1 MAMSISFFTSRLLRA
16 LFAIAAFACAFV
28 MCVGICALPAWAL
41 SRDEVAAWFS
51 EQGLSAVIS
60 RAAKDLPSMSANDVA
75 ALQIGWP
82 RAVNAI
88 VSADSGSTSKIS
100 ESNWWIA
107 SLNAPDGEY
116 VGALWADFSASG
128 SADEQVTDDAAL
140 AALLRDI
147 AQGLADPQSL
157 VFDPQLR
164 TWFFVH
170 DNLVSQVGEVGK
182 RIVAGEINLDDF
194 LVQRDRLIGIDAAKN
209 ERLENSSQAMAHEDR
224 RVTPVGIVV
233 TALLIVALMTVSL
246 LWLRWEQH
254 HAGDRAERLAE
265 PNCEHSNTRSF
276 AVVEDG
282 SKESVPSLGKAS
294 GKVHVY
300 RRVSKE
306 EEE

>member
-16 LFAIAAFACAFV
+16 LSAVAAFVCAFV
-28 MCVGICALPAWAL
+28 MCVGVYALPALAL
-41 SRDEVAAWFS
+41 SKDEVTTWFS

-75 ALQIGWP
+75 ALQIGRP

-88 VSADSGSTSKIS
+88 VSIDSGSASKIS

-107 SLNAPDGEY
+107 SLNAPNGEY
-116 VGALWADFSASG
+116 VGALWADFSAS
-128 SADEQVTDDAAL
+128 SPADEQVTDDTAL

-147 AQGLADPQSL
+147 AQGSADPQSL
-157 VFDPQLR
+157 VFDPQLHA
-164 TWFFVH
+164 WFFVH
-170 DNLVSQVGEVGK
+170 DQLVSQVGEVGK

-194 LVQRDRLIGIDAAKN
+194 LVQRDRLVGINAAKN
-209 ERLENSSQAMAHEDR
+209 ERLENSSQAMVQEDR

-254 HAGDRAERLAE
+254 HVGDRAERFAE
-265 PNCEHSNTRSF
+265 LNSEHSNTRSF
-276 AVVEDG
+276 AVVEDS
-282 SKESVPSLGKAS
+282 SKESVPSLGKAA